1 MSTQPSNHSLAE
13 FGGGLDAD
21 TARKR
26 VPASELRGHYDA
38 ERVHE
43 AADEADTVTEA
54 ADLLRVKFE
63 DAKHDLRKVERYDE
77 FQSAQDL
84 VEQLR
89 SEESSH
95 GDRFGQYKRGGR

>member
-1 MSTQPSNHSLAE
+1 MSTQPPNHSLAE

-21 TARKR
+21 AARKR
-26 VPASELRGHYDA
+26 VPESQLRGDYDA

-43 AADEADTVTEA
+43 VADDVDKVTEA
-54 ADLLRVKFE
+54 ADRLRVKFE
-63 DAKHDLRKVERYDE
+63 DAKHDLRKVDRYDD

-89 SEESSH
+89 SQESSD
-95 GDRFGQYKRGGR
+95 GDRFAQYKRGGR